1 MVQFRN
7 REKEILFKVV
17 YYGPALGG
25 KTTNLEVLHKI
36 TDPDGHTTLT
46 SLKTAEDRTLFFDLL
61 PFDLGEIQGYHI
73 RVQVYTV
80 PGQVHYNTTRKIV
93 LSGAD
98 SIIFVADSQPAKM
111 KDNYVSWENMKAN
124 LMANSM
130 NLETIPVII
139 QGNKQDL
146 AGAVGEET
154 LLKGMQLK
162 ETFEVVLSSALT
174 GEGVVETFKKAVVK
188 SLVAF
193 SDRFKLKQKGVTG
206 EKLES
211 SLDKFFEPFKERVL
225 VEEDKKIPS
234 LEATVPLV
242 GMSEEEQLSAAL
254 KSTTEIA
261 EQYNEVERL
270 SNFLSSRLE
279 EMKILHEI
287 GLKSENINNPEDL
300 AVVSL
305 RALSGFK
312 KNLSYTLFKLE
323 KGGIKPILLIGHGA
337 DPLFQLGNTS
347 VGNFAVGLIEKK
359 EPERL
364 DDLEL
369 RLEEV
374 TGQIFPLPSSVI
386 SLFLGKK
393 ETPLYAIFA
402 YSAVKTGL
410 SSYDEKFLR
419 LFQDMVSSKVA
430 AAELFLEIKKCND
443 ELERKV
449 IERTAELSGTVEKLK
464 ELDEIKKAFLNSVSH
479 QIITPLTNIKTR
491 NDFLVR
497 HPEMWPQKGRE
508 FLLDM
513 GGSIEKLQSLIS
525 DLLSY
530 NCIKEPITGENCN
543 MGTVLENELFSFA
556 GKLGEKKIKV
566 STQKEGEPVEYPINR
581 EDTALLM
588 RQLLDNAIKYSPM
601 NSQIKVFLINEEKR
615 VIFSVRDYGPGFPK
629 EKREFNHEPVSDKS
643 PGAQAFVGDGLGMG
657 LFFVREI
664 LSKYRGS
671 MHIDDMNPGTNVL
684 VELGRR

>member
-36 TDPDGHTTLT
+36 TDPEGLTTLT

-73 RVQVYTV
+73 RMQVYTV

-98 SIIFVADSQPAKM
+98 SIIFVADSQPDRM

-124 LMANSM
+124 LLGNSM
-130 NLETIPVII
+130 NLDTIPVII

-146 AGAVGEET
+146 AGAVGAET

-162 ETFEVVLSSALT
+162 EAYEVVLSSALT
-174 GEGVVETFKKAVVK
+174 GEGVVETFKKAVFK

-193 SDRFKLKQKGVTG
+193 SDRFKLTQKGVTG

-211 SLDKFFEPFKERVL
+211 SLDKFFEPFTGRVL
-225 VEEDKKIPS
+225 AAEDIKAPS
-234 LEATVPLV
+234 LEAKVPLV

-270 SNFLSSRLE
+270 SNFLSARLE
-279 EMKILHEI
+279 EMKFLHDI
-287 GLKSENINNPEDL
+287 GLKFENINNPEEI
-300 AVVSL
+300 AVSSIQ
-305 RALSGFK
+305 ALSGFRA
-312 KNLSYTLFKLE
+312 NLSFTLFMLE
-323 KGGIKPILLIGHGA
+323 KGEIKPIFVIGHEA
-337 DPLFQLGNTS
+337 DPLFQVGNTS
-347 VGNFAVGLIEKK
+347 AGNFAVGLIEKK
-359 EPERL
+359 ETERL
-364 DDLEL
+364 DDLSL

-374 TGQIFPLPSSVI
+374 TGKAIQLPLSVI
-386 SLFLGKK
+386 SLFLGSR
-393 ETPLYAIFA
+393 EAPLYAIFA
-402 YSAVKTGL
+402 YSGTKSGL
-410 SSYDEKFLR
+410 TSYDEKFLH
-419 LFQDMVSSKVA
+419 LFQGMVSSKVA
-430 AAELFLEIKKCND
+430 AAELFQQIRKCND

-497 HPEMWPQKGRE
+497 HPEMWAQKGRE
-508 FLLDM
+508 FLLEM
-513 GGSIEKLQSLIS
+513 GVSVEKLQSLIS

-530 NCIKEPITGENCN
+530 NCIKDPIKGETCN
-543 MGTVLENELFSFA
+543 LGTILDNELFSFA
-556 GKLGEKKIKV
+556 EKLGEKKVKV
-566 STQKEGEPVEYPINR
+566 SVQKEGEPVEYPINR
-581 EDTALLM
+581 EDAALLM
-588 RQLLDNAIKYSPM
+588 RHLLDNAIKYSPL

-615 VIFSVRDYGPGFPK
+615 VIFAVRDYGTGFPK
-629 EKREFNHEPVSDKS
+629 EKREFHHEPVSDKS
-643 PGAQAFVGDGLGMG
+643 PGAQAFVGGGLGMG

-664 LSKYRGS
+664 LSKYKGS
-671 MHIDDMNPGTNVL
+671 MHIDDMKPGTNVL